1 MTVLRVCY
9 KHGARFDEGYY
20 ISTHTPIVN
29 AVMGPHGAKNL
40 EMIKV
45 TSTPGAP
52 PPPYQV
58 IFSAYFD
65 SPAGLQAAMQD
76 PRIGEVMGDIANFHD
91 GVPDV
96 MIGEVVALPAG
107 RRAMRRTLG
116 LGTLIAVGALS
127 LAVAGQ
133 APAGPSA
140 AALAAMKIEK
150 VKDNLYI
157 LTGSGVGDA
166 FSGGNAAVFITDGGV
181 TLVDTKLP
189 GFGQTMLDRIKTVTT
204 KPVTRIINTH
214 AHGDHTS
221 NNGFFGANVEIIVQ
235 ENAKSVMAKLPE
247 WSGANAQHLPN
258 KTYRDKLTVGTG
270 KDQIDLYYFGPG
282 HTSGDTFVVFPALRT
297 MHVGDMFAWKALP
310 YVDTGAGGSV
320 VAQPASLGKLVST
333 VKNVD
338 TIINGHIPVSTWNDL
353 KEYAAFTK
361 DFVAFAERAMKAGK
375 TVDQAA
381 AEVHGAV
388 EYKGYVVSVGA
399 DIASAKGNLQ
409 IAYDELKKK

>member
-1 MTVLRVCY
+1 
-9 KHGARFDEGYY
+9 
-20 ISTHTPIVN
+20 
-29 AVMGPHGAKNL
+29 
-40 EMIKV
+40 
-45 TSTPGAP
+45 
-52 PPPYQV
+52 
-58 IFSAYFD
+58 
-65 SPAGLQAAMQD
+65 
-76 PRIGEVMGDIANFHD
+76 
-91 GVPDV
+91 
-96 MIGEVVALPAG
+96 
-107 RRAMRRTLG
+107 MRRTLV

-127 LAVAGQ
+127 LAVSGQ

-157 LTGSGVGDA
+157 LTGSGVGDT

-189 GFGQTMLDRIKTVTT
+189 GFGQTMLERIKTVTT
-204 KPVTRIINTH
+204 RPVTRIINTH

-235 ENAKSVMAKLPE
+235 ENAKAVMAKLPE
-247 WSGANAQHLPN
+247 WSGANAQYLPN
-258 KTYRDKLTVGTG
+258 KTYKDKLTVGAG
-270 KDQIDLYYFGPG
+270 KDQVDLYHFGPG
-282 HTSGDTFVVFPALRT
+282 HTSGDTFIVFPALRT

-310 YVDTGAGGSV
+310 YVDTAAGGSV
-320 VAQPASLGKLVST
+320 VAQPTTLAKLVST

-338 TIINGHIPVSTWNDL
+338 TVINGHIPVSTWNDL

-381 AEVHGAV
+381 AEYKVPS
-388 EYKGYVVSVGA
+388 EYKGYVVS
-399 DIASAKGNLQ
+399 IAEDFVNARGNLQ